1 MNVGTGQPERGFTL
15 LELVISMAIL
25 SLIVVFA
32 TGALSLG
39 ARSVE
44 QGDAKMEGLERLR
57 MGLSIV
63 RAQIESQ
70 VPLRIEE
77 EGVGMRY
84 AFKGDAKTL
93 EFATGYSAWGTDQ
106 GPIMVSYRV
115 EETAAG
121 RQALRISESIYR
133 TEAKREMLLLEAAEI
148 TLEYEQPATADPAT
162 PWGDSWTSPDTIP
175 TRVRLHLADG
185 RRSHLLTLFTRSQG
199 VPAQGA
205 SGTTVRQQTPGRAVP

>member
-1 MNVGTGQPERGFTL
+1 MDQRTGQPDRGFTL

-32 TGALSLG
+32 AGALSLG
-39 ARSVE
+39 ARSVA
-44 QGDAKMEGLERLR
+44 QGDSKMEGLERLR
-57 MGLSIV
+57 MGLSTF

-70 VPLRIEE
+70 VPLRVEE
-77 EGVGMRY
+77 EGIGMRY

-106 GPIMVSYRV
+106 GPFMVSYRV

-121 RQALRISESIYR
+121 RQALRVSESVYR
-133 TEAKREMLLLEAAEI
+133 TEAKREMLILEASEI
-148 TLEYEQPATADPAT
+148 TFDYEQPAAADPAT
-162 PWGDSWTSPDTIP
+162 PWGDSWTNPDTIP

-185 RRSHLLTLFTRSQG
+185 KRSNVLTISTRSQG
-199 VPAQGA
+199 VL
-205 SGTTVRQQTPGRAVP
+205 TPGATGTVVRDTPRRPPI